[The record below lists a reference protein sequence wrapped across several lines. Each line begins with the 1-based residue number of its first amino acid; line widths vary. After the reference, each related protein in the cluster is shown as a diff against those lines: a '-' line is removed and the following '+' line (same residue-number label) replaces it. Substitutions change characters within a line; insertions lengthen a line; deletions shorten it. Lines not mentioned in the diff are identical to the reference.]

1 MNSLLYK
8 SLTMLLP
15 LILSQIIYLKIDKRY
30 YITNTISSKIS
41 IQQQWKAAF
50 CFCCVVISIFVI
62 GIFGIDVIGIPDTI
76 YNILNGIL
84 AGIGLGMISKMSSKK
99 IN

>member
-8 SLTMLLP
+8 SLIMLLP
-15 LILSQIIYLKIDKRY
+15 LILSQIIYFKIDKRY
-30 YITNTISSKIS
+30 DITNTISSKIP
-41 IQQQWKAAF
+41 IQQQWRAAF

-62 GIFGIDVIGIPDTI
+62 GVFGIYVIEIPDTI

-84 AGIGLGMISKMSSKK
+84 AGIGIGMTSKMSIKK
-99 IN
+99 VN